1 MGHELLI
8 SQSDSDGSNVI
19 QSGNNRPLLTFS
31 ANNVSSLVSLTD
43 DGLGFCSK
51 AEPTVQHDGSATGLS
66 RRVEQGDNAAN
77 TKTMGPRSLLVMG
90 EEILERVQN

>member
-19 QSGNNRPLLTFS
+19 QGGKKRASLTFS
-31 ANNVSSLVSLTD
+31 ANNLSSLVSLTD
-43 DGLGFCSK
+43 DKDRPCST
-51 AEPTVQHDGSATGLS
+51 AQAQSSEGDISNRFEH
-66 RRVEQGDNAAN
+66 GDNAAN